1 MKEKLIKEGWDCLL
15 KHAVC
20 PDSMNDINISWI
32 KNVNGRRFIYLPEDN
47 FRYVY
52 TYPKDDEESIK
63 FNSWKIVEMVET
75 IDDLNAFV
83 EKHTQ

>member
-1 MKEKLIKEGWDCLL
+1 MKEKLIKEGWDCSLT
-15 KHAVC
+15 HAVC
-20 PDSMNDINISWI
+20 PDSMNDINVFWT
-32 KNVNGRRFIYLPEDN
+32 KHVDGRRFVYLPEDN

-63 FNSWKIVEMVET
+63 FNAWKIVEMVET

-83 EKHTQ
+83 EKHTR